1 MTKTIKSTKTRK
13 ASEDLLDAGLG
24 MLEHSGIDQL
34 TIDALCTRLG
44 VTKGSFYHHFKG
56 RDDYLERL
64 LEYWVGNWTMSRMES
79 ADQAGSPAERF
90 AAIVAASN
98 TLPHGPETSIRAWAL
113 RDPLARRYLERVDAL
128 RMDYLR
134 GIFEEATGDPARAR
148 LLSRISYSLFVGTR
162 MVAPPVMGQERDE
175 IITLVAR
182 ELYGMDIQPGIAEE
196 HA

>member
-1 MTKTIKSTKTRK
+1 MTKTTKNTKTRK
-13 ASEDLLDAGLG
+13 SAVDLLDAGLG
-24 MLEHSGIDQL
+24 MLAHSGIDQL

-64 LEYWVGNWTMSRMES
+64 LEHWVDNWTVGRMEA
-79 ADQAGSPAERF
+79 ADQSDDPARRF
-90 AAIVAASN
+90 AAIVEASN

-113 RDPLARRYLERVDAL
+113 RDPLARRYLERVDAM

-134 GIFEEATGDPARAR
+134 GIFEEASGDPARAR

-162 MVAPPVMGQERDE
+162 MVAPPIMGEERDG
-175 IITLVAR
+175 IIALVAR